1 MLLPSSRA
9 ACPDVEEIMLLFDY
23 SRIYTGIWGLKRIS
37 LSFVLILAVISSH
50 TMASSMNSGTRKKA
64 SKRCQYFILY
74 GHCYC
79 FALEQNLCRKK
90 NKPPTISAWLKSF
103 PILQFCLNLL
113 IAKITKMGR
122 QYEHHWKQLPS
133 PDMPLE
139 QKQLTQPVAG
149 WYPVPAPKKRL
160 TAASPHQLYQFAET
174 NCFSYLRVSPGR
186 GSSFQALRTR

>member
-1 MLLPSSRA
+1 MLDTENSTYLHSSHWGMLLPSSRA

-90 NKPPTISAWLKSF
+90 NPTNYFSMIKKLSYSS
-103 PILQFCLNLL
+103 ILPQ
-113 IAKITKMGR
+113 
-122 QYEHHWKQLPS
+122 
-133 PDMPLE
+133 
-139 QKQLTQPVAG
+139 
-149 WYPVPAPKKRL
+149 
-160 TAASPHQLYQFAET
+160 SPHCKENQNGKT
-174 NCFSYLRVSPGR
+174 V
-186 GSSFQALRTR
+186 